1 MCCLLRGSG
10 RMKLKD
16 FNPYERDYSTYY
28 GGRSGSK
35 YAIIMDGERWMLKF
49 PENTRD
55 FKTSRQN
62 HLPSY
67 TTSPVSEYIGS
78 QIYESLGIPVHKT
91 MLGIRDNKI
100 VVACKDF
107 DPLHRLIEYGQVKN
121 SITEMEIDLVH
132 SSSNQQGEPLKD
144 ALNVIQ
150 TAPVLKKTPGI
161 LDRFWDMFIVDAF
174 IRNNDRNNGNWGIF
188 INADGTGKLA
198 PVYDNGNSFFNKRNP
213 SVAERRLASE
223 KDIYQDALGT
233 GVSFFTDESD
243 KNIHPFIFIES
254 LVNSDCSRALMRF
267 VDRLDADKI
276 WAIID
281 EIPEQYHE
289 MRVLTKEQKN
299 HYKAVLQMML
309 KESIFPTYEKLCNNS
324 TNS

>member
-1 MCCLLRGSG
+1 
-10 RMKLKD
+10 MKLKD

-150 TAPVLKKTPGI
+150 TAPVLKKHRVFWIGFGI
-161 LDRFWDMFIVDAF
+161 CLLWMPLFEIMI
-174 IRNNDRNNGNWGIF
+174 GIME
-188 INADGTGKLA
+188 I
-198 PVYDNGNSFFNKRNP
+198 
-213 SVAERRLASE
+213 
-223 KDIYQDALGT
+223 
-233 GVSFFTDESD
+233 GVFSS
-243 KNIHPFIFIES
+243 
-254 LVNSDCSRALMRF
+254 M
-267 VDRLDADKI
+267 
-276 WAIID
+276 
-281 EIPEQYHE
+281 
-289 MRVLTKEQKN
+289 
-299 HYKAVLQMML
+299 QMAQA
-309 KESIFPTYEKLCNNS
+309 N
-324 TNS
+324 

>member
-1 MCCLLRGSG
+1 M
-10 RMKLKD
+10 
-16 FNPYERDYSTYY
+16 
-28 GGRSGSK
+28 
-35 YAIIMDGERWMLKF
+35 
-49 PENTRD
+49 
-55 FKTSRQN
+55 
-62 HLPSY
+62 
-67 TTSPVSEYIGS
+67 
-78 QIYESLGIPVHKT
+78 
-91 MLGIRDNKI
+91 
-100 VVACKDF
+100 
-107 DPLHRLIEYGQVKN
+107 
-121 SITEMEIDLVH
+121 
-132 SSSNQQGEPLKD
+132 
-144 ALNVIQ
+144 
-150 TAPVLKKTPGI
+150 
-161 LDRFWDMFIVDAF
+161 
-174 IRNNDRNNGNWGIF
+174 
-188 INADGTGKLA
+188 
-198 PVYDNGNSFFNKRNP
+198 
-213 SVAERRLASE
+213 AERRLASE

-299 HYKAVLQMML
+299 HDKAVLQMML